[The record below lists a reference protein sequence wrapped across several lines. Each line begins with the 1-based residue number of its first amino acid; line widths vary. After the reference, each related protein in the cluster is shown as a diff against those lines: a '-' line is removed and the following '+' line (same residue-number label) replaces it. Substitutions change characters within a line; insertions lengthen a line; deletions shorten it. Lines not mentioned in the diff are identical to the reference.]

1 MANTT
6 YAVDLQNPLM
16 FRCALTAGFCGTV
29 VRKSV
34 AGVTC
39 LARASGLLAILLFYF
54 SSNLSAD
61 EHLLVVRADAVVV
74 RLTVVVANNAEAQ
87 RRGLMWRQYLAPR
100 NGMLFDF
107 LQPKDI
113 AMWMQN
119 TLISLDLLFI
129 GQSGEVIHIKHRA
142 APHSLDMI
150 TAGQEVRY
158 VLEINGGEA
167 EELNFA
173 IGDRILWPYPAAVG
187 IAE

>member
-6 YAVDLQNPLM
+6 YAVDLQNLLVLG
-16 FRCALTAGFCGTV
+16 CALTAGFCGTV
-29 VRKSV
+29 LRKSI

-39 LARASGLLAILLFYF
+39 LARASRLLAIFLLYF
-54 SSNLSAD
+54 PPNLSAG
-61 EHLLVVRADAVVV
+61 ESLLVVRADAVVV
-74 RLTVVVANNAEAQ
+74 RLTVAVVDNAEAQ

-113 AMWMQN
+113 AMWMKN

-129 GQSGEVIHIKHRA
+129 AQAGEVVYIKHRA
-142 APHSLDMI
+142 APHSLDLI

-173 IGDRILWPYPAAVG
+173 IGDRIFWPYPAAER